1 MDDAA
6 LDASLD
12 LEAARAAIG
21 AAATVD
27 DLDEMRRALTGK
39 KSPVA
44 TVKEGIKNLPNDRK
58 PVVGA
63 AVKAFTAAVGDAL
76 DARRVEIEREA
87 AATRGPTV
95 DFTLGTHGRR
105 RGHLH
110 LITQTQRELEDVFV
124 ALGYEVAEGPE
135 VEDDWHNFEALN
147 FPPGH
152 PARAMQDTFY
162 VQLGEPEQV
171 VLRTHTSPVQI
182 RVMETQA
189 PPIFS
194 IMPGRVYRNEAPS
207 PRNSS
212 VFHQIEGLAIDRG
225 ITFGDLA
232 GTMQAFTTAYFGE
245 GVRSRLLPSY
255 FPFTEPSAEYAVSC
269 PFCGGAGCRVCSH
282 TGWIELGG
290 CGMVDP
296 NVLDNVGIDPEEFSG
311 FAFGFGIERMPMIKY
326 GVQPIKTF
334 FDDDIRFLEQY

>member
-1 MDDAA
+1 MDATPDAA
-6 LDASLD
+6 LDLD
-12 LEAARAAIG
+12 AALAAIG
-21 AAATVD
+21 AASTVEELD
-27 DLDEMRRALTGK
+27 DVRRDLTGK
-39 KSPVA
+39 KSAVA
-44 TVKEGIKNLPNDRK
+44 TRKAGIKDLPAAQR

-63 AVKAFTAAVGDAL
+63 AVKAFTAGVDEAV
-76 DARRVEIEREA
+76 DARRGAIEREGA
-87 AATRGPTV
+87 GARGPAL

-105 RGHLH
+105 RGHHH
-110 LITQTQRELEDVFV
+110 LITQTQRELEDVFIS
-124 ALGYEVAEGPE
+124 LGYQVAEGPE

-162 VQLGEPEQV
+162 VRLGEPEQV

-212 VFHQIEGLAIDRG
+212 VFHQIEGLAVDRG

-269 PFCGGAGCRVCSH
+269 PFCGGVGCRVCSH

-296 NVLDNVGIDPEEFSG
+296 HVLVNVGIDPEEYSG

-326 GVQPIKTF
+326 AVQPIKTF
-334 FDDDIRFLEQY
+334 FDNDLRFLEQY

>member
-1 MDDAA
+1 MD
-6 LDASLD
+6 
-12 LEAARAAIG
+12 
-21 AAATVD
+21 
-27 DLDEMRRALTGK
+27 
-39 KSPVA
+39 
-44 TVKEGIKNLPNDRK
+44 
-58 PVVGA
+58 
-63 AVKAFTAAVGDAL
+63 
-76 DARRVEIEREA
+76 RRV
-87 AATRGPTV
+87 
-95 DFTLGTHGRR
+95 DLTLGTHGRR

-124 ALGYEVAEGPE
+124 ALGYQVAEGPE

-189 PPIFS
+189 PPIFA

-212 VFHQIEGLAIDRG
+212 VFHQIEGLAVDRG

-255 FPFTEPSAEYAVSC
+255 FPFTEPSAEYGVSC
-269 PFCGGAGCRVCSH
+269 PFCGGAGMSGVLAHRMDRARRLRDGRPERARATSASTPRSTRGSRSGSASSACR
-282 TGWIELGG
+282 
-290 CGMVDP
+290 
-296 NVLDNVGIDPEEFSG
+296 
-311 FAFGFGIERMPMIKY
+311 
-326 GVQPIKTF
+326 
-334 FDDDIRFLEQY
+334 